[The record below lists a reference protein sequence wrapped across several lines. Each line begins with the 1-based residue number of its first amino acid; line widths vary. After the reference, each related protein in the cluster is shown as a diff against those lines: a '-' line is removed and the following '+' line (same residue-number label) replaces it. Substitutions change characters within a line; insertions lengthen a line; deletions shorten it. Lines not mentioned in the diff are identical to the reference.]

1 MDDQLKLENETRL
14 KQIEWQKRQEIEKV
28 EKYREYQL
36 QMYLTKQSYNII
48 LNKEEEQI
56 QEPPIESLE
65 SSSENLEMPGVEII
79 DELIEE
85 ENKRVTRGQVNK
97 IAQLSYTEPQKVK
110 SIQTKRIRKSKYASE
125 QSLFLN
131 VD

>member
-1 MDDQLKLENETRL
+1 
-14 KQIEWQKRQEIEKV
+14 
-28 EKYREYQL
+28 
-36 QMYLTKQSYNII
+36 MYLTKQSYNII

-125 QSLFLN
+125 
-131 VD
+131 